1 MGAARHDDESFA
13 LHVDYHVLVVPDHR
27 IGFPSLR
34 RTDIVDREALLKLGH
49 ALDLTGD
56 EDGVVQQQ
64 RLASLLDEL

>member
-1 MGAARHDDESFA
+1 MVAARHDDESLA
-13 LHVDYHVLVVPDHR
+13 LHVDDHVLVGPDHR
-27 IGFPSLR
+27 IGFPSFR
-34 RTDIVDREALLKLGH
+34 RTDMWIGKPFSKLGH